1 MPIPVKRGEDLAPN
15 VGEPLRRAGYDVATV
30 VGQSWAG
37 VGDRELLDRVG
48 REGRFL
54 VTADNGFG
62 DVRRYPPGS
71 HAGILLLRLER
82 ERIVEF
88 RDLIESVIAKHDLAD
103 LRGAVIVAST
113 RSVRLRRP
121 TP

>member
-1 MPIPVKRGEDLAPN
+1 MKLDEDLAPS

-54 VTADNGFG
+54 VTADTGFG

-71 HAGILLLRLER
+71 LAGILLLRPYCER
-82 ERIVEF
+82 VVEF
-88 RDLIESVIAKHDLAD
+88 RELIESVIAKYDLAD
-103 LRGAVIVAST
+103 LRGAVIVASI